1 MFELYLYKSLIPI
14 QRQIIIKEKI
24 VTKQLGPQGKNVIMF
39 LKLFPIFHMQ
49 ENIKY
54 KIYPNVT

>member
-1 MFELYLYKSLIPI
+1 MDDDKNKSLIPI

-39 LKLFPIFHMQ
+39 
-49 ENIKY
+49 
-54 KIYPNVT
+54 